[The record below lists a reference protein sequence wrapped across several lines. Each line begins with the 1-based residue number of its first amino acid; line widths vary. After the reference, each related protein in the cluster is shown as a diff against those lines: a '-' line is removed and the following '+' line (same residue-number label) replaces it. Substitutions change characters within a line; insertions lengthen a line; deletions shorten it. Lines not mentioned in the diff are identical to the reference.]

1 LKVVLNDIE
10 GYITTLS
17 ETPRRLAGSAAGLGD
32 DQLYKALAP
41 GEWSPSRLLAHL
53 RAAAEV
59 WGESIAE
66 MLGQPSPDIPYIHP
80 NQRMKAGGYAGLDY
94 QASLLAYTRQRQ
106 ALLEILRNLQ
116 PGDWSRPATIRGR
129 RHTVFSQT
137 RRMALHEADHW
148 AQIERLG
155 EVR

>member
-1 LKVVLNDIE
+1 MKVVLNDIE

-41 GEWSPSRLLAHL
+41 GEWSLARLLAHL

-59 WGESIAE
+59 WGGSIYA
-66 MLGQPSPDIPYIHP
+66 MLGTEHPDIPYAHP
-80 NQRMKAGGYAGLDY
+80 NQRMKSAGYAALDF
-94 QASLLAYTRQRQ
+94 QASLQAYTEQRQ
-106 ALLEILRNLQ
+106 ALLETLRGLQ